1 MSKLTNWPTTDRYF
15 YKSLLNTNDILHLL
29 TKKLNFAPK
38 PIGKSVFF
46 LCPFHDDKNPSLSFE
61 PQKKI
66 FTCFSCSFKANDI
79 FDFWTQYKKIS
90 FEAALEEIS
99 QLGFSEKITPL
110 LIQKKKAQEQEVKD
124 KPFDL
129 LSLISDIYQHNL
141 FTLAGKEVRNYLTQR
156 QVDYPLINRFGLG
169 ASINNWQITSL
180 FYNKSEKAT
189 KNLLLANLIW
199 AGENKPVID
208 YFVAQQLIIP
218 LTDTEGRVVAF
229 AARQI
234 ESVSPAKEVSKFLP
248 KYKYLPSYQYYHKSA
263 LLYNYLTAKK
273 SRAEECY
280 VVEGFFDVISLTK
293 AGIENCVALL
303 GTNLT
308 LEQMKLLTNLKKRI
322 VLFLDSD
329 EAGQLATVNIAL
341 QLLKQEI
348 DCEMVK
354 LEHQGDPD
362 EICRQLS
369 QSQEEF
375 NYSETEKEPL
385 SIQKVLQKREKP
397 YLFILHYYFNKWEI
411 KENPQRIKHFVSEI
425 ALLFQRFKI
434 NIRQFLVEKI
444 SQLVNWEKGQ
454 VETYFI
460 PRYFP
465 IPHFSQI
472 KHYGQTIIQTLE
484 KKIISLCFQERFFWL
499 LVITEKYFFNHPV
512 NRKNWQNLHYY
523 YASLGEQNPVN
534 QPVLE
539 REMDKLA
546 KELSKPEED
555 IYQKKRD
562 EEKILTLN
570 RLFQKIA
577 EVKLFIA
584 KI

>member
-29 TKKLNFAPK
+29 TKKLNFVPK
-38 PIGKSVFF
+38 PIGKSIFF

-90 FEAALEEIS
+90 FEATLEEIS
-99 QLGFSEKITPL
+99 QLGFSEKIAPL

-129 LSLISDIYQHNL
+129 LSLISNIYQHNL

-263 LLYNYLTAKK
+263 LLYNYLAVKK

-322 VLFLDSD
+322 VFFLDSD

-354 LEHQGDPD
+354 PEYQGDPD
-362 EICRQLS
+362 EVCRQLS
-369 QSQEEF
+369 QPQEEF
-375 NYSETEKEPL
+375 SQFTQKEPL
-385 SIQKVLQKREKP
+385 PIQKILQKREKP

-425 ALLFQRFKI
+425 ALLFQKFKI
-434 NIRQFLVEKI
+434 NIRHFLVEKI
-444 SQLVNWEKGQ
+444 SQLVNWEREQ

-460 PRYFP
+460 PRYLP
-465 IPHFSQI
+465 IPHFSRV
-472 KHYGQTIIQTLE
+472 KYYGQTIIQNLE
-484 KKIISLCFQERFFWL
+484 NKIISLCFQEWFFWL
-499 LVITEKYFFNHPV
+499 LVINKKYFFSHPV
-512 NRKNWQNLHYY
+512 NRKNWQILYHYY
-523 YASLGEQNPVN
+523 LSLGEQKPVS

-539 REMDKLA
+539 EELA
-546 KELSKPEED
+546 KLPKEGD
-555 IYQKKRD
+555 YQKKAGV
-562 EEKILTLN
+562 EEKILIFDL
-570 RLFQKIA
+570 LFQKIA

-584 KI
+584 KL